1 MEEAEET
8 LLKASQILYP
18 ANDSISTYAF
28 MTGVN
33 LHYEPLH
40 DNTLQRTDCCRL
52 SNGLGGWSFVKRP
65 ENFFSA
71 IADNI
76 GVNRAV
82 LALSVGRLGDAVG
95 NSILF
100 IVVPLYVAKLPSPAF
115 PLPET
120 VRAGILISLFGFVN
134 AVAQPVA
141 GALIDRINRRKPFVL
156 GGLLLLGAATAAYTF
171 ASRYSYLLIFR
182 VLQGIGVA
190 AAIPATLALLANST
204 RQESRGGAMGVFST
218 FRVAGL
224 AVGPLI
230 GGFLND
236 HYGFDTT
243 FYVGAAFT
251 LVGVALVQL
260 WVREIRAEKP
270 PQEGQPFQIID
281 SNLLSGAILSLGF
294 GTLVMAISFTLIV
307 PLEQQFNMH
316 LNETATAFGIAF
328 SALMI
333 ARILIQIPLGRVS
346 DRLGRRPLIIV
357 GLILMAV
364 ATAPMGLIRTT
375 GELVGLRVLQ
385 GVASAC
391 IAAPVFALAGDLS
404 SSGGEGRQMSI
415 VTMGFGLG
423 IALGTL
429 SAGLLAVYSLALP
442 FYLGACL
449 SLLAAWVIHRNV
461 PETVHRNSE

>member
-1 MEEAEET
+1 MKGPGEVFG
-8 LLKASQILYP
+8 S
-18 ANDSISTYAF
+18 
-28 MTGVN
+28 
-33 LHYEPLH
+33 
-40 DNTLQRTDCCRL
+40 
-52 SNGLGGWSFVKRP
+52 
-65 ENFFSA
+65 

-95 NSILF
+95 NSVLF
-100 IVVPLYVAKLPSPAF
+100 IVVPLYVAKLPAPSV

-134 AVAQPVA
+134 AIAQPVA
-141 GALIDRINRRKPFVL
+141 GAVIDRVNRRKPFVL
-156 GGLLLLGAATAAYTF
+156 GGLLVLAGATVAYAF
-171 ASRYSYLLIFR
+171 ASRYTHLLIFR

-190 AAIPATLALLANST
+190 AAIPATLALLTNST
-204 RQESRGGAMGVFST
+204 KRESRGGSMGVFST

-224 AVGPLI
+224 AVGPLL

-251 LVGVALVQL
+251 FLGVILIQL
-260 WVREIRAEKP
+260 WVTEIRVEKSS
-270 PQEGQPFQIID
+270 QEGQPFRIID
-281 SNLLSGAILSLGF
+281 PNLLSTAIVSLGF
-294 GTLVMAISFTLIV
+294 GTLVMAISFALIV
-307 PLEQQFNMH
+307 PLEQQFNTR

-333 ARILIQIPLGRVS
+333 TRILVQIPLGRWS
-346 DRLGRRPLIIV
+346 DRLGRRPLVIA
-357 GLILMAV
+357 GLILMAI

-385 GVASAC
+385 GIASAG

-404 SSGGEGRQMSI
+404 SSGGEGRQLSV

-429 SAGLLAVYSLALP
+429 SAGVSAVYSLALP
-442 FYLGACL
+442 FFVGAGL
-449 SLLAAWVIHRNV
+449 SLLAAWVIYRNV
-461 PETVHRNSE
+461 PETVQREDE